1 MQMNRDRSGSS
12 DMTSNISAQLKV
24 ENPFLLRTTSN
35 FDLLPSFAIVFS
47 LQGNAYRPQSLDK
60 SRLKNQKFGDA
71 KYRRSDHCT
80 QKECPENGGKDGH
93 RSVPLPFG
101 GALRSR

>member
-47 LQGNAYRPQSLDK
+47 LQGNAYPTPK
-60 SRLKNQKFGDA
+60 
-71 KYRRSDHCT
+71 
-80 QKECPENGGKDGH
+80 P
-93 RSVPLPFG
+93 
-101 GALRSR
+101 